1 MLAYP
6 ALVVS
11 VVASAVD
18 CVECVA
24 VAVVA
29 SVGAVVATHVED
41 TMPLAAASR
50 TKISTRTILARISR
64 QEQEEGTPRRDT
76 MQDIQGQGPAATPA
90 AGTVRGH
97 TR

>member
-1 MLAYP
+1 MRARP
-6 ALVVS
+6 ALADS
-11 VVASAVD
+11 AVASAVD
-18 CVECVA
+18 CVACVV

-41 TMPLAAASR
+41 TVPLAAASR

-64 QEQEEGTPRRDT
+64 QEQEEGTPLRDT
-76 MQDIQGQGPAATPA
+76 MQDIRGQGPAATPV